1 MVDFLK
7 NLESAGQDSMNHSVA
22 EQPVTCSPNAS
33 LGSVID
39 CLASKSV
46 QRIYVV
52 EEEGEI
58 VGVITLRDVIS
69 CFIFEPRYVFDKYF
83 GCALK
88 ELQSR

>member
-1 MVDFLK
+1 MMDFLK
-7 NLESAGQDSMNHSVA
+7 NLESVA

-39 CLASKSV
+39 SLASKSV

-52 EEEGEI
+52 EEEEGEI

-88 ELQSR
+88 ELQNR